1 MEITHKSKR
10 YKVTP
15 MANQSFWRL
24 TLVDSPRE
32 GFTVNRDWLVNH
44 GYWQQIEQARIDANN
59 LRAARNK
66 AVIAAGIRDY
76 GMYAEASEEFRM
88 AKKSA
93 HGDVVKF

>member
-1 MEITHKSKR
+1 MIVTHNNHQ

-24 TLVDSPRE
+24 TRVDSPRE

-44 GYWQQIEQARIDANN
+44 GYWQQVEQARIDANN

-93 HGDVVKF
+93 YGEVVKF